1 MANRSISSCHRLQ
14 IGNELPARRH
24 EGDLIVQPEGAIV
37 HVAGSDDSDHVVN
50 REVLGVQDSRLRILI
65 DPDACLKQD
74 LVIGS
79 LSVLDDELVG
89 FLRYE
94 QLDRDTAI
102 GGCSD
107 RVLPGTVPSA
117 TILIV
122 NSTRTRSME
131 SRQSRSPNTASPDRA
146 PRYW

>member
-1 MANRSISSCHRLQ
+1 
-14 IGNELPARRH
+14 
-24 EGDLIVQPEGAIV
+24 
-37 HVAGSDDSDHVVN
+37 
-50 REVLGVQDSRLRILI
+50 
-65 DPDACLKQD
+65 
-74 LVIGS
+74 

-131 SRQSRSPNTASPDRA
+131 SRQSRSRIPPLQIAHHDIGEIQQLPHHHG
-146 PRYW
+146 